1 MIPLTPHDITNIQLE
16 ASKFTAD
23 GKVPISREVLDE
35 LLYNYIPETTRL
47 RAELTLLKQ
56 ENAKLRAGASNTRIY
71 D

>member
-1 MIPLTPHDITNIQLE
+1 MPILTPNDITDIQLE

-35 LLYNYIPETTRL
+35 LLYNYRPETARL
-47 RAELTLLKQ
+47 RAEITELKQ
-56 ENAKLRAGASNTRIY
+56 ENAKLRAGPSNTRIY